1 MENYST
7 YELLLNLPD
16 LTITDV
22 KIEKGKILISCFV
35 KKTITECP
43 CPNCGENS
51 NKVNKITLH
60 KVRYLDISGRG
71 VWLEVMVRQFICVK
85 CNRYFHE
92 TLSFADLN
100 KSYTK
105 RQSKFIF
112 LLCQKQS
119 YAQVG
124 CIVNMHPKTVER
136 LTLSECKKHAQTEER
151 YAQVRRI
158 GIDEQSHRK
167 GRGDYF
173 CVITDLD
180 RGIVIEMLGNRL
192 KATIIAHFIGK
203 GAAFCNQIT
212 DVACDNWDAY
222 IGVAKTCFPNATIIL
237 DRFHVTKQLNEC
249 LDVVRKK
256 LRREAPKND
265 TFKGLKW
272 VLFKQYHTLSD
283 KQLDILDAAKLAS
296 PEIGILY
303 DKREEFHHILD
314 NSTTFKSALDKLE
327 LWKKSIAQNGITAFD
342 PFLKMVE
349 SKQEYVLNYVL
360 DHLSNAVTEGCN
372 NVIRAIR
379 RAAFG
384 MTNFQ
389 NLRWRVLAA
398 QSILH

>member
-1 MENYST
+1 M
-7 YELLLNLPD
+7 
-16 LTITDV
+16 
-22 KIEKGKILISCFV
+22 
-35 KKTITECP
+35 
-43 CPNCGENS
+43 
-51 NKVNKITLH
+51 
-60 KVRYLDISGRG
+60 
-71 VWLEVMVRQFICVK
+71 
-85 CNRYFHE
+85 
-92 TLSFADLN
+92 
-100 KSYTK
+100 
-105 RQSKFIF
+105 
-112 LLCQKQS
+112 
-119 YAQVG
+119 
-124 CIVNMHPKTVER
+124 
-136 LTLSECKKHAQTEER
+136 
-151 YAQVRRI
+151 
-158 GIDEQSHRK
+158 
-167 GRGDYF
+167 
-173 CVITDLD
+173 
-180 RGIVIEMLGNRL
+180 
-192 KATIIAHFIGK
+192 
-203 GAAFCNQIT
+203 
-212 DVACDNWDAY
+212 
-222 IGVAKTCFPNATIIL
+222 
-237 DRFHVTKQLNEC
+237 
-249 LDVVRKK
+249 
-256 LRREAPKND
+256 
-265 TFKGLKW
+265 KW